1 MKKFLVGMFTLGM
14 ITFVFAQKP
23 TGVKGIIIDSKTQ
36 KPIENVVV
44 SIQNTQLMQL
54 TSSDGI
60 FSFYAVASGNQLLLL
75 HSQGFKDV
83 LLSIAITKE
92 ELLDLGVIAM
102 EDNQIVEQQTA
113 LITLLDSDLSDD
125 NSGSESTSGLLQS
138 SRDAFQ
144 QAAAFNWGQA
154 RFRIRGLDSQYA
166 TTTINGVT
174 MNKLFDGRPQWGDWS
189 GLNNAVRN
197 QEFTIGSLPSDYVFG
212 GILGTQ
218 QINTRASIYRPGTV
232 LSFSATNTNYSWR
245 MTGTY
250 ASGMNNKGWAFT
262 VSAGTRWADEAY
274 FEGTNY
280 KAVAGFISVEK
291 KINDQHSLNLS
302 AFYTPNS
309 RAKNSPNTAEVT
321 QLTNEK
327 YNSYWGFQDGKKRN
341 ARVKTIEEPIFMLN
355 HFYTINENTTLNSS
369 LTYQFGKITNS
380 NIDYQHANSP
390 DPTYYKKMPSY
401 YSSLYGKDNGEF
413 SGAFTPDYD
422 NAEKSAEQFLANN
435 QIDWE
440 GLYLSNQTPILDK
453 NGSVIGYS
461 PKKSNYVLYEDRT
474 DDQTITANSTF
485 NTQINDNLY
494 LTAGGFFSTLKSHNY
509 QQLTDLLGG
518 SYFEDIDVFYNGD
531 QAQSDLNN
539 PNRQVVKGD
548 IYGYNFNYL
557 ANTLSLFTNFKFT
570 YDQVDFYLGQSF
582 ISSNYQREG
591 LFRNGIYANNSFG
604 KSENVHL
611 DNFGF
616 KGGIVFKISGKQQ
629 LSGNAAYISN
639 APTMRNIFPNS
650 RLNNSI
656 VAGLESE
663 TINSLDASYFFRTPK
678 WKTRLS
684 VFYNSIKNITQ
695 TSFFYAEGIFDDGA
709 GYANTNAFVSQTLTH
724 LDKQN
729 FGAELSLQYQL
740 TTTIMTNFSAAY
752 GQYTYTS
759 NPNVIIT
766 NDAQATI
773 ENPIPVFDFG
783 TASLKNYH
791 QAGMPQQAYSLG
803 IEYRDPKYWWMG
815 ANVNYLTNTFIDVS
829 PISRTA
835 IFYKN
840 PRSGFN
846 FPEASEERAHE
857 LLKQEKF
864 EPITLLNISG
874 GKSWKIKG
882 KNIGLF
888 ATVNNILDLKYK
900 TGGYEQARNA
910 NFRQL
915 NQDISS
921 GTPNFGNK
929 YFYGY
934 GRTYFV
940 NLYINL

>member
-1 MKKFLVGMFTLGM
+1 MRKFLLGM
-14 ITFVFAQKP
+14 LFLWKITFVFAQKP
-23 TGVKGIIIDSKTQ
+23 TGVKGKILDSKTQ
-36 KPIENVVV
+36 KPLENVVV
-44 SIQNTQLMQL
+44 SIENTQLMQI

-75 HSQGFKDV
+75 HSQGFKDI
-83 LLSIAITKE
+83 LLSIVISKDQM
-92 ELLDLGVIAM
+92 LDLGAIPM
-102 EDNQIVEQQTA
+102 EDNQMVEQQTG
-113 LITLLDSDLSDD
+113 LITLLESDLSDD

-174 MNKLFDGRPQWGDWS
+174 MNKLYDGRPQWGDWS

-197 QEFTIGSLPSDYVFG
+197 QEFTVGSFPSDYVFG

-218 QINTRASIYRPGTV
+218 QINTRASIYRPGTI
-232 LSFSATNTNYSWR
+232 LSFSGTNTNYSWR
-245 MTGTY
+245 TTGTY
-250 ASGMNNKGWAFT
+250 ASGMNNKGWAFV
-262 VSAGTRWADEAY
+262 VSAGTRWAEEAY
-274 FEGTNY
+274 FDGTNY
-280 KAVAGFISVEK
+280 NAIAGFISVEK
-291 KINDQHSLNLS
+291 KINDHHSFNFS
-302 AFYTPNS
+302 GFYTPNS

-321 QLTNEK
+321 ELTSEK
-327 YNSYWGFQDGKKRN
+327 YNSYWGWQDDKKRN
-341 ARVKTIEEPIFMLN
+341 ARIKTIEEPILMLN
-355 HFYTINENTTLNSS
+355 HFYTINDYTTLNSS

-380 NIDYQHANSP
+380 NIDYQNANSP
-390 DPTYYKKMPSY
+390 DPTYYRKMPSY
-401 YSSLYGKDNGEF
+401 YSSLYAKDNGEF
-413 SGAFTPDYD
+413 SGEFTPDYE
-422 NAEKSAEQFLANN
+422 NAEKSTAQFLGHN
-435 QIDWE
+435 QIDWNA
-440 GLYLSNQTPILDK
+440 LYYANQSPVLDA
-453 NGSVIGYS
+453 NGNVIGYTPS
-461 PKKSNYVLYEDRT
+461 KSNYVLYEDRT

-494 LTAGGFFSTLKSHNY
+494 LTAGGFFSNLKSHNY

-518 SYFEDIDVFYNGD
+518 TYFDDIDVFYNGD
-531 QAQSDLNN
+531 QAQSDLNH
-539 PNRQVVKGD
+539 PNRQVTEGEA
-548 IYGYNFNYL
+548 YGYNFNYL
-557 ANTLSLFTNFKFT
+557 ANTLNLFTNFKFT
-570 YDQVDFYLGQSF
+570 YDKVDFYLAQNF

-591 LFRNGIYANNSFG
+591 LYQNGIYATNSFG
-604 KSENVHL
+604 KSEKVHF

-616 KGGIVFKISGKQQ
+616 KGGILFKISGRQQ
-629 LSGNAAYISN
+629 LNFNGAYLSN
-639 APTMRNIFPNS
+639 APTIRNMFPNS
-650 RLNNSI
+650 RLNNS
-656 VAGLESE
+656 VVEDLESE

-678 WKTRLS
+678 WQTRFSL
-684 VFYNSIKNITQ
+684 FYASIKNITQ

-709 GYANTNAFVSQTLTH
+709 GYANTDAFVSQTLTH

-729 FGAELSLQYQL
+729 LGAELSLQYQL
-740 TTTIMTNFSAAY
+740 TATIMTNFSAAY
-752 GQYTYTS
+752 GQYTYNS
-759 NPNVIIT
+759 NPNVTIT

-773 ENPIPVFDFG
+773 ENQNPVFDFG
-783 TASLKNYH
+783 KATLKNYH
-791 QAGMPQQAYSLG
+791 QAGMPQQAYALG
-803 IEYRDPKYWWMG
+803 IEYRDPKYWWIG
-815 ANVNYLTNTFIDVS
+815 ANINYLANSFIDVS

-840 PRSGFN
+840 PESGFN
-846 FPEASEERAHE
+846 FPEASEERTRE
-857 LLKQEKF
+857 LLAQEKF
-864 EPITLLNISG
+864 DPMTLLNISG
-874 GKSWKIKG
+874 GKSWKVKG

-888 ATVNNILDLKYK
+888 ATLNNVLDLKYK

-915 NQDISS
+915 NQDVSS

>member
-1 MKKFLVGMFTLGM
+1 MRKFLLGMFFLLK
-14 ITFVFAQKP
+14 IAFVYSQNP
-23 TGVKGIIIDSKTQ
+23 TGIKGKIIDAKTQ
-36 KPIENVVV
+36 KPLENVVV
-44 SIQNTQLMQL
+44 TIENTQLMQL

-60 FSFYAVASGNQLLLL
+60 FGFYTVGIGNQLLLL

-83 LLSIAITKE
+83 LISIVITKDQM
-92 ELLDLGVIAM
+92 LDLGAIAM
-102 EDNQIVEQQTA
+102 EDNQMVEQQTG
-113 LITLLDSDLSDD
+113 LITLLESDLSDD

-174 MNKLFDGRPQWGDWS
+174 MNKVFDGRPQWGDWS

-197 QEFTIGSLPSDYVFG
+197 QEFTVGSFPSDYVFG

-232 LSFSATNTNYSWR
+232 LTFSGTNTNYSWR

-250 ASGMNNKGWAFT
+250 ASGMNNKGWAFV

-280 KAVAGFISVEK
+280 KAIAGFISIEK
-291 KINDQHSLNLS
+291 KINDHHSLNFS
-302 AFYTPNS
+302 GFYTPNS

-327 YNSYWGFQDGKKRN
+327 YNSYWGYHDGKKRN
-341 ARVKTIEEPIFMLN
+341 ARVKTIEEPILMLN
-355 HFYTINENTTLNSS
+355 HFYTINESSTLNSS

-380 NIDYQHANSP
+380 NIDFQHANSP
-390 DPTYYKKMPSY
+390 DPTYYRKMPSY
-401 YSSLYGKDNGEF
+401 YSSLYAKDNGEF
-413 SGAFTPDYD
+413 PGAFTPDYE
-422 NAEKSAEQFLANN
+422 NADKSKEQFLANP
-435 QIDWE
+435 QIDWNA
-440 GLYLSNQTPILDK
+440 LYHSNQSPILDA
-453 NGSVIGYS
+453 NGTIIGYTAT
-461 PKKSNYVLYEDRT
+461 KSNYVLYEDRT
-474 DDQTITANSTF
+474 DDKTLTANSTF
-485 NTQINDNLY
+485 NTQVNDNLFM
-494 LTAGGFFSTLKSHNY
+494 TAGGYFSTLKSHNY

-518 SYFEDIDVFYNGD
+518 TYFEDIDMFYNGD

-539 PNRQVVKGD
+539 PNRQVVEGET
-548 IYGYNFNYL
+548 YGYNFNYL
-557 ANTLSLFTNFKFT
+557 ANILNLFTNFKFT
-570 YDQVDFYLGQSF
+570 YDNVDFYLAQNF

-591 LFRNGIYANNSFG
+591 LYQNGIYATNSFG
-604 KSENVHL
+604 KSEKVHF

-616 KGGIVFKISGKQQ
+616 KGGILFKISGRQQ
-629 LSGNAAYISN
+629 LSFNGAYLSN

-678 WKTRLS
+678 WKTRFSL
-684 VFYNSIKNITQ
+684 FYTSIKNITQ

-709 GYANTNAFVSQTLTH
+709 GYANTDAFVSQTSTH
-724 LDKQN
+724 LDKRN
-729 FGAELSLQYQL
+729 LGAELSLQYQL
-740 TTTIMTNFSAAY
+740 TTTIMASFSAAY
-752 GQYTYTS
+752 GQYTYAS
-759 NPNVIIT
+759 NPNVTIT
-766 NDAQATI
+766 NDAQATV

-783 TASLKNYH
+783 TATLKNYH
-791 QAGMPQQAYSLG
+791 QAGMPQQAYALG
-803 IEYRDPKYWWMG
+803 IEYRDPKYWWIG
-815 ANVNYLTNTFIDVS
+815 ANINYLADTFIDVS
-829 PISRTA
+829 PISRTPV
-835 IFYKN
+835 FYKN
-840 PRSGFN
+840 PTTGFN
-846 FPEASEERAHE
+846 FPEATEERTRE
-857 LLKQEKF
+857 LLTQEKF
-864 EPITLLNISG
+864 EPVTLLNISG

-882 KNIGLF
+882 KNVGLF
-888 ATVNNILDLKYK
+888 ATLNNVLDLKYK

-915 NQDISS
+915 NQDVSS

>member
-1 MKKFLVGMFTLGM
+1 MRKLLLGM
-14 ITFVFAQKP
+14 LFLLELTFAFAQKS
-23 TGVKGIIIDSKTQ
+23 TGVKGKIIDAKTQ
-36 KPIENVVV
+36 KPLENVVV
-44 SIQNTQLMQL
+44 TIENTQLMQL
-54 TSSDGI
+54 TSIDGI
-60 FSFYAVASGNQLLLL
+60 FSFYNVATGNQLLLL
-75 HSQGFKDV
+75 HSQGFKDI
-83 LLSIAITKE
+83 LLSIVITKDQM
-92 ELLDLGVIAM
+92 LDLEAIPM
-102 EDNQIVEQQTA
+102 EDNQMIEQQTG
-113 LITLLDSDLSDD
+113 LITLLESDLSDD

-197 QEFTIGSLPSDYVFG
+197 QEFTVGSFPSDYVFG

-218 QINTRASIYRPGTV
+218 QINTRASIYKPGII
-232 LSFSATNTNYSWR
+232 LSFSGTNTNYSWR
-245 MTGTY
+245 TTGTY
-250 ASGMNNKGWAFT
+250 ASGMNNKGWAFV

-274 FEGTNY
+274 FDGTNY
-280 KAVAGFISVEK
+280 NAIAGFISVEK
-291 KINDQHSLNLS
+291 KLNDHHSLNFS
-302 AFYTPNS
+302 GFYTPNS

-321 QLTNEK
+321 QLTSYN
-327 YNSYWGFQDGKKRN
+327 YNSYWGFQNGKKRN
-341 ARVKTIEEPIFMLN
+341 ARVKTIEEPILMLN
-355 HFYTINENTTLNSS
+355 HFYTINESSALNSS

-380 NIDYQHANSP
+380 NIDFQHANSP
-390 DPTYYKKMPSY
+390 DPTYYRKMPSY
-401 YSSLYGKDNGEF
+401 YSSLYAKDNGEF
-413 SGAFTPDYD
+413 SGEFTPDYE
-422 NAEKSAEQFLANN
+422 NADKSAAQFLANP
-435 QIDWE
+435 QIDWNA
-440 GLYLSNQTPILDK
+440 LHYANQSPVLDSNGNI
-453 NGSVIGYS
+453 IGYS

-474 DDQTITANSTF
+474 DDQTLTANSIF

-518 SYFEDIDVFYNGD
+518 LYFEDIDVFYNGD

-539 PNRQVVKGD
+539 PNRQVVEGG

-557 ANTLSLFTNFKFT
+557 ANTLNLFTNFKFT
-570 YDQVDFYLGQSF
+570 YDNVDFYLAQNF

-591 LFRNGIYANNSFG
+591 LYQNGIYAANSFG
-604 KSENVHL
+604 KSEKVHF

-616 KGGIVFKISGKQQ
+616 KGGILFKISGKQQ
-629 LSGNAAYISN
+629 LSCNGAYLSN
-639 APTMRNIFPNS
+639 APAMRNIFPNS

-656 VAGLESE
+656 VDGLESE
-663 TINSLDASYFFRTPK
+663 TISSLDASYFFRTPK

-684 VFYNSIKNITQ
+684 LFYTSIKNITQ

-709 GYANTNAFVSQTLTH
+709 GYANTDAFVNQTLTH

-729 FGAELSLQYQL
+729 VGAELSLQYQL
-740 TTTIMTNFSAAY
+740 TTTIMANFSAGY
-752 GQYTYTS
+752 GQYTYAG
-759 NPNVIIT
+759 NPNVTIT
-766 NDAQATI
+766 NDAQATV

-791 QAGMPQQAYSLG
+791 QAGMPQQAYALG
-803 IEYRDPKYWWMG
+803 IEYRDPKYWWIG
-815 ANVNYLTNTFIDVS
+815 ANINYLADSFIDIS
-829 PISRTA
+829 PISRTD

-840 PRSGFN
+840 PASGFN
-846 FPEASEERAHE
+846 FLEASEERARE
-857 LLKQEKF
+857 LLTQEKF
-864 EPITLLNISG
+864 EPVTLLNISG

-888 ATVNNILDLKYK
+888 ATLNNVLDLMYK

-915 NQDISS
+915 NQDVSS

-940 NLYINL
+940 NLYVNL

>member
-1 MKKFLVGMFTLGM
+1 MRKLLLGM
-14 ITFVFAQKP
+14 LFLLEITFAFAQKP
-23 TGVKGIIIDSKTQ
+23 TGIKGKVIDAKTQ
-36 KPIENVVV
+36 KPLENVVV
-44 SIQNTQLMQL
+44 TIENTQLMQL
-54 TSSDGI
+54 TSTDGI
-60 FSFYAVASGNQLLLL
+60 FSFYNVAAGNHLLLL
-75 HSQGFKDV
+75 HSQGFKDI
-83 LLSIAITKE
+83 LLSIVITKDQM
-92 ELLDLGVIAM
+92 LDLEAIPM
-102 EDNQIVEQQTA
+102 EDNQMIEQQTS
-113 LITLLDSDLSDD
+113 LITLVESDLSDD

-189 GLNNAVRN
+189 GLNNAIRN
-197 QEFTIGSLPSDYVFG
+197 QEFTVGSFPSDYVFG

-218 QINTRASIYRPGTV
+218 QINTRASIYRPGTI
-232 LSFSATNTNYSWR
+232 LSFSGTNTNYSWR

-250 ASGMNNKGWAFT
+250 ASGMNNNGWAFV

-274 FEGTNY
+274 FDGTNY
-280 KAVAGFISVEK
+280 KAIAGFISVEK
-291 KINDQHSLNLS
+291 KINNHHSFNFS
-302 AFYTPNS
+302 GFYTPNF

-321 QLTNEK
+321 QLTSEK
-327 YNSYWGFQDGKKRN
+327 YNSYWGFQNGKKRN
-341 ARVKTIEEPIFMLN
+341 ARVKTIEEPILMLN
-355 HFYTINENTTLNSS
+355 HFYIINESSTLNSS
-369 LTYQFGKITNS
+369 VTYQFGKITNS
-380 NIDYQHANSP
+380 NIDFQHANSP
-390 DPTYYKKMPSY
+390 DPTYYRKMPSY
-401 YSSLYGKDNGEF
+401 YSSLFAKDNGEF
-413 SGAFTPDYD
+413 SGEFTPDYL
-422 NAEKSAEQFLANN
+422 NADKSKEQFLANP
-435 QIDWE
+435 QIDWNA
-440 GLYLSNQTPILDK
+440 LYYSNQSPVLDA
-453 NGSVIGYS
+453 NGNVIGYS
-461 PKKSNYVLYEDRT
+461 PTKSNYVLYEDRT
-474 DDQTITANSTF
+474 DDQTLTANSTF

-518 SYFEDIDVFYNGD
+518 LYFDDIDVFYNGD

-539 PNRQVVKGD
+539 PNRQVVKDD

-557 ANTLSLFTNFKFT
+557 ANTLNLFTNFKFT
-570 YDQVDFYLGQSF
+570 YDNVDFYLAQNF

-591 LFRNGIYANNSFG
+591 LYQNGIYATNSFG
-604 KSENVHL
+604 KSEKVHF

-616 KGGIVFKISGKQQ
+616 KGGILFKISGRQQ
-629 LSGNAAYISN
+629 LSFNGAYLSN

-656 VAGLESE
+656 VEGLESE

-684 VFYNSIKNITQ
+684 FFYTSIKNITQ

-709 GYANTNAFVSQTLTH
+709 GYANTDAFVSQTLTH

-729 FGAELSLQYQL
+729 VGAELSLQYQL
-740 TTTIMTNFSAAY
+740 TTTIMANFSAAY
-752 GQYTYTS
+752 GQYTFAN
-759 NPNVIIT
+759 NPNVTIT
-766 NDAQATI
+766 NDAQATV

-783 TASLKNYH
+783 TATLKNYH
-791 QAGMPQQAYSLG
+791 QAGMPQQAFALG
-803 IEYRDPKYWWMG
+803 IEYRDPKYWWIG
-815 ANVNYLTNTFIDVS
+815 TNINYLANTFIDIS
-829 PISRTA
+829 PISRTD

-840 PRSGFN
+840 PASGFN
-846 FPEASEERAHE
+846 FPEATEERARE
-857 LLKQEKF
+857 LLTQEKF
-864 EPITLLNISG
+864 QPVTLLNISG

-888 ATVNNILDLKYK
+888 ATLNNVLDLKYK

-915 NQDISS
+915 NQDVSS
-921 GTPNFGNK
+921 GKPNFGNK

-940 NLYINL
+940 NLYVNL